1 MNEVKITIPGRPI
14 PKGRPRIGYSGRKV
28 YLYTPSETEKYEKD
42 IATIGKLV
50 CGHPVT
56 GPVEIE
62 ISVYFN
68 PQAKVFTKSGRR
80 RRGTMPDL
88 DNCVKSIVDG
98 LNKVAYEDDRQV
110 VRILAERKC
119 DQVERAEVIVKKV
132 GR

>member
-1 MNEVKITIPGRPI
+1 M
-14 PKGRPRIGYSGRKV
+14 
-28 YLYTPSETEKYEKD
+28 
-42 IATIGKLV
+42 
-50 CGHPVT
+50 
-56 GPVEIE
+56 EIE

-132 GR
+132 GL